1 MDFFNLNLRNYR
13 SDTLHNSLQRFL
25 GWTVK
30 VLEIIAGVMLVIMM
44 ALTLVDVIGRY
55 VFSAPIFGA
64 SEMISMLL
72 VVVIFAGLGICNAR
86 DEHIVVELFDDRF
99 RQLSPKFYHAIIQML
114 SIITMLLIAWVL
126 FEQALESYHYD
137 SRTEVLNFP
146 LVLVTTVV
154 SLLALISMFSLIT
167 GLIVNDDNKKGAPS

>member
-1 MDFFNLNLRNYR
+1 
-13 SDTLHNSLQRFL
+13 
-25 GWTVK
+25 
-30 VLEIIAGVMLVIMM
+30 
-44 ALTLVDVIGRY
+44 
-55 VFSAPIFGA
+55 
-64 SEMISMLL
+64 
-72 VVVIFAGLGICNAR
+72 
-86 DEHIVVELFDDRF
+86 
-99 RQLSPKFYHAIIQML
+99 ML